1 MGFYPFIAVFG
12 GAGLGACLRWW
23 LGMILNPV
31 FPTVPLGTLA
41 ANLLGG
47 FLVGVAASYFT
58 HKSGLPPE
66 LRLLIIIGF
75 MGGLTT
81 FSTFS
86 VEVVTLISRTEYL
99 WALAAASVHLIG
111 SLLLTAVGMLLMNAL
126 FVRV

>member
-1 MGFYPFIAVFG
+1 MGFYTFIAVFG

-23 LGMILNPV
+23 LGMILDPV

-66 LRLLIIIGF
+66 LRLLIITGF

-86 VEVVTLISRTEYL
+86 VEVMTLISRTEYL